1 MIKDQI
7 IKIITSYCD
16 GAFNQD
22 SVTLVPPPNNAHGDL
37 ACNALLIAAKV
48 LGAKRSEAIEA
59 LRTQL
64 IQNEDIIKIDIV
76 GPGFI
81 NIFFRPSYWQKQLTT
96 ILNCGDQFG
105 HAQQGGLVR
114 ETINI
119 EFVSTN
125 PTGPLHVGHG
135 RSAVLGDALARLLEA
150 TGHNVTKEYYINDAG
165 NQVNHLA
172 RSVYLRYLE
181 ALGEK
186 ISPDQFTADMYG
198 GDYLIPLGQHIAN
211 IDGDKWRISRCH
223 NDEAQDP
230 DNTDLLNPDLHQ
242 DDNGDEMLIYFK
254 KLAVDFLMDA
264 IKTDLKLLNIGF
276 DVFTSEQQLIEEN
289 RVQQAIDHL
298 SDLGH
303 LYTGVLEKPEG
314 HDDDTYEAR
323 QQLLFKATNFG
334 DDKDRALMKS
344 DNTWTYFASDIAY
357 HYDKYKRG
365 FDTCI
370 NVWGADHI
378 GYVKRLKAATKA
390 VANKNLEIIIAQ
402 MVNFMEDGKPYRMS
416 KRAGTF
422 VTLREVVE
430 DIGPD
435 AFRFMLL
442 SRQQDSKYDFDFHV
456 VREHS
461 KDNLVF
467 YVQYAYARV
476 CSVKRRFEEV
486 FPGRNYAP
494 EYLEYLTWDTEFSI
508 IKLMDDF
515 PRHVLLATQHREP
528 HRLVNYLYDLACT
541 FHTLWSEGRAKEY
554 RFIEPDQFELTSA
567 RLCLLD
573 AIGITIK
580 NGMTMLGV
588 SVKEQM

>member
-1 MIKDQI
+1 MFKDYI
-7 IKIITSYCD
+7 IAIISDYCD
-16 GAFNQD
+16 GPFNQD
-22 SVTLVPPPNNAHGDL
+22 AVTLVPPPGSAHGDL
-37 ACNALLIAAKV
+37 ACNALLIAAKA
-48 LGAKRSEAIEA
+48 LGAKRAEAMEAVRSKLSEH
-59 LRTQL
+59 
-64 IQNEDIIKIDIV
+64 EDIVKVDIV

-81 NIFFRPSYWQKQLTT
+81 NIFFRPTYWQKQLTT
-96 ILNCGDQFG
+96 ILNAGDQFG
-105 HAQQGGLVR
+105 RSAVKQNHK
-114 ETINI
+114 INI

-150 TGHNVTKEYYINDAG
+150 TGYDVTKEYYINDAG

-172 RSVYLRYLE
+172 TSVHLRYLE
-181 ALGEK
+181 ALGQT
-186 ISPDQFTADMYG
+186 IIPDQFTADMYG
-198 GDYLIPLGQHIAN
+198 GDYLIPLGQHIAK
-211 IDGDKWRISRCH
+211 IDGDKWRTWS
-223 NDEAQDP
+223 DEALLYFRQLSV
-230 DNTDLLNPDLHQ
+230 DLLMKSIKADLELVGIH
-242 DDNGDEMLIYFK
+242 
-254 KLAVDFLMDA
+254 
-264 IKTDLKLLNIGF
+264 F
-276 DVFTSEQQLIEEN
+276 DVFTSEAHLIQEG
-289 RVQQAIDHL
+289 RVQQAIDYL
-298 SDLGH
+298 DKQGH
-303 LYTGVLEKPEG
+303 LYEGVLEKPTG
-314 HDDDTYEAR
+314 HADETYEAR
-323 QQLLFKATNFG
+323 EQLLFKATNFG

-344 DNTWTYFASDIAY
+344 DGTWTYFASDIAY
-357 HYDKYKRG
+357 HFDKYKRG

-378 GYVKRLKAATKA
+378 GYVQRLKAATKA

-402 MVNFMEDGKPYRMS
+402 MVNFLEDGKPYRMS

-422 VTLREVVE
+422 VTLRDVAL
-430 DIGPD
+430 DIGAD

-442 SRQQDSKYDFDFHV
+442 SRQQDTKYDFDFHV

-486 FPGRNYAP
+486 FPGKNFIP
-494 EYLEYLTWDTEFSI
+494 QYLEYLTWDTEFSI

-515 PRHVLLATQHREP
+515 PRHVLLAAQHREP
-528 HRLVNYLYDLACT
+528 HRLVNYLYDLACA

-567 RLCLLD
+567 RLCLLN

>member
-1 MIKDQI
+1 MIKDCI
-7 IKIITSYCD
+7 VTIVETYCD
-16 GAFNQD
+16 GPFNQD
-22 SVTLVPPPNNAHGDL
+22 AVTLVPPPNDAHGDL
-37 ACNALLIAAKV
+37 ACNALLIAAKA
-48 LGAKRSEAIEA
+48 LGAKRTEAIEA
-59 LRTQL
+59 LHAQL
-64 IQNEDIIKIDIV
+64 KQDEDIIKVDIV

-81 NIFFRPSYWQKQLTT
+81 NIFFRPTYWQKQLKTV
-96 ILNCGDQFG
+96 LSLGDQFG
-105 HAQQGGLVR
+105 RTSIHKNHKV
-114 ETINI
+114 NI

-150 TGHNVTKEYYINDAG
+150 TGYDVTKEYYINDAG

-172 RSVYLRYLE
+172 QSVYLRYLE
-181 ALGEK
+181 ALGET
-186 ISPDQFTADMYG
+186 IIPDQFTADMYG
-198 GDYLIPLGQHIAN
+198 GDYLIPLGQHIAR
-211 IDGDKWRISRCH
+211 IDGDKWRILTEDVIS
-223 NDEAQDP
+223 
-230 DNTDLLNPDLHQ
+230 
-242 DDNGDEMLIYFK
+242 YFK
-254 KLAVDFLMDA
+254 KLSVDFLMDG
-264 IKTDLKLLNIGF
+264 IKKDLELLNIDF
-276 DVFTSEQQLIEEN
+276 DVFTSEQQLIEEK
-289 RVQQAIDHL
+289 RVQQAIDYL
-298 SDLGH
+298 NEQGH
-303 LYTGVLEKPEG
+303 LYTGALEKPVG
-314 HDDDTYEAR
+314 HDDDEYEER
-323 QQLLFKATNFG
+323 QQLLFKATDFG

-344 DNTWTYFASDIAY
+344 DGTWTYFASDIAY
-357 HYDKYKRG
+357 HFDKYKRG

-378 GYVKRLKAATKA
+378 GYVQRLKAATKA
-390 VANKNLEIIIAQ
+390 VADRNLEIIIAQ
-402 MVNFMEDGKPYRMS
+402 MVNFLEDGKPYRMS
-416 KRAGTF
+416 KRSGMF
-422 VTLREVVE
+422 VTLRDVVE
-430 DIGPD
+430 DIGAD

-442 SRQQDSKYDFDFHV
+442 SRQQDSKYDFDFHI

-486 FPGRNYAP
+486 FPDKNFIP
-494 EYLEYLTWDTEFSI
+494 EHLAYLTWDGEFSI

-515 PRHVLLATQHREP
+515 PRHVLLAVKHREP
-528 HRLVNYLYDLACT
+528 HRLVNYLYDLACA

>member
-7 IKIITSYCD
+7 INIITSYCD
-16 GAFNQD
+16 AAFNQD
-22 SVTLVPPPNNAHGDL
+22 AVMLVPPPNSAHGDL
-37 ACNALLIAAKV
+37 ACNALLIAAKA
-48 LGAKRSEAIEA
+48 LGGKRAEAMQAVTAQLAKE
-59 LRTQL
+59 
-64 IQNEDIIKIDIV
+64 EDIIKVDIV

-81 NIFFRPSYWQKQLTT
+81 NIFFRPTYWQKQLKAA
-96 ILNCGDQFG
+96 LNLGEQFG
-105 HAQQGGLVR
+105 HALVKKNHKV
-114 ETINI
+114 NI

-150 TGHNVTKEYYINDAG
+150 TGHIVTKEYYINDAG

-181 ALGEK
+181 ALGE
-186 ISPDQFTADMYG
+186 IIPSDQFTADMYG
-198 GDYLIPLGQHIAN
+198 GDYLIPLGQHIAKV
-211 IDGDKWRISRCH
+211 DGDKWCR
-223 NDEAQDP
+223 E
-230 DNTDLLNPDLHQ
+230 
-242 DDNGDEMLIYFK
+242 DDSGDASLTYFR
-254 KLAVDFLMDA
+254 KLSVDFLMDD
-264 IKTDLKLLNIGF
+264 IKTDLKLLSIDF
-276 DVFTSEQQLIEEN
+276 DVFTSERQLIQEN

-298 SDLGH
+298 DALGH
-303 LYTGVLEKPEG
+303 LYTGILEKPEG
-314 HDDDTYEAR
+314 HEDDTYEAR
-323 QQLLFKATNFG
+323 QQLLFKATDFG
-334 DDKDRALMKS
+334 DDKDRALIKS
-344 DNTWTYFASDIAY
+344 DGTWTYFASDIAY
-357 HYDKYKRG
+357 HFDKYKRG

-378 GYVKRLKAATKA
+378 GYVKRLKSATKA

-422 VTLREVVE
+422 VTLRDVVE
-430 DIGPD
+430 DIGAD

-486 FPGRNYAP
+486 FPDKNITT
-494 EYLEYLTWDTEFSI
+494 EHLEYLTWDTEFSI

-515 PRHVLLATQHREP
+515 PRHVLLAAEHREP
-528 HRLVNYLYDLACT
+528 HRLVNYLYDLACA

-573 AIGITIK
+573 AIGVTIR